1 MTVSQGLAVLV
12 FVVVFILIAIE
23 AIHRTYAS
31 MLGALI
37 FVILGAIKPED
48 IIARDLLDMEILAVV
63 LGLFLLVRGAERSG
77 LFQFLAVKIMK
88 NSKTP
93 TGFAAILLSFTV
105 FLAIFVSNIGA
116 MLIMASITI
125 TMARSLK
132 IRPQIL
138 MIFQAVV
145 INIGGMTLW
154 TGSIPN
160 IIIGIEGNLSFMDFI
175 VHIMPL
181 GIILYITTLII
192 FVRLFKKDFTPQ
204 PMDEFKDMEF
214 DEWIDRAIEVS
225 GLKVDRINQSSA
237 SAAAILVLTIIGF
250 MTYEVFNLTPAFIA
264 LTGGLLMMFNQTRE
278 PQGVLR
284 EVDWSTIF
292 FLAGLFIMI
301 NGLNEI
307 GVIGALAVWL
317 SNLIGADPL
326 YASINLMWL
335 SGFVSSVVDNIPLS
349 SSLSPIVRG
358 LVANETSK
366 LLWWGLVIGANLGGN
381 MTPIGSPSNVITIG
395 ISEQEGYPISFTMF
409 LKLGS
414 TLTILYFIISTFYL
428 YLRYAVFA
436 I

>member
-37 FVILGAIKPED
+37 FVILGAVKPED

-77 LFQFLAVKIMK
+77 LFQFLAVKIMR

-93 TGFAAILLSFTV
+93 TAFAAILLSFTV

>member
-31 MLGALI
+31 MIGALI
-37 FVILGAIKPED
+37 FVILGAVKPED

-77 LFQFLAVKIMK
+77 LFQFLAVKIMR

-93 TGFAAILLSFTV
+93 TAFAAILLSFTV

-132 IRPQIL
+132 ISPQIL
-138 MIFQAVV
+138 MVFQAIV

-160 IIIGIEGNLSFMDFI
+160 IIIGIEGNLSFIDFI

-181 GIILYITTLII
+181 GIILYVATLIV

-204 PMDEFKDMEF
+204 PRAEFRDMEF

-225 GLKVDRINQSSA
+225 GLKVGGINQKSG
-237 SAAAILVLTIIGF
+237 SAAAILILTIIGF

-264 LTGGLLMMFNQTRE
+264 LTGGFLMMFNQTRE

-307 GVIGALAVWL
+307 GVIGSLAVWL
-317 SNLIGADPL
+317 ANLIGATPI

-358 LVANETSK
+358 LAANETSK